1 MKEDKPIE
9 LIHIVDD
16 LDEKAIARGYYEDL
30 ANSDIQQFI
39 GISNAKELLTHYYLT
54 PVINQTYVYD
64 VSSQRYF
71 LLDDSIEKRVSQS
84 RLEALIVAFGYMGAM
99 YVKGEITELN
109 KKERQLEA
117 NGGVTAK
124 TVEINFDVKKQ
135 LIQELSK
142 TISVERRYRDK
153 SVKNYKDVE
162 KYLVVNNLKNVDE
175 LEYRLKELKNKGTVT
190 GTYTVSTTLTQH
202 LDSILNVG
210 FKASITP
217 FFKGNTSI
225 QKRCSSYTE
234 IQYSLFVSFDEEA

>member
-1 MKEDKPIE
+1 MKEEKPIE

-16 LDEKAIARGYYEDL
+16 LDAKAIARGYYKDL
-30 ANSDIQQFI
+30 ANSNIQQFI
-39 GISNAKELLTHYYLT
+39 GISNAKKLFTHYYLT
-54 PVINQTYVYD
+54 PTINQTYVYD
-64 VSSQRYF
+64 TPSQRYF
-71 LLDDSIEKRVSQS
+71 LLDDSLEKRAAQS

-99 YVKGEITELN
+99 YVKGEVTELS
-109 KKERQLEA
+109 KKERQLNT

-124 TVEINFDVKKQ
+124 TVEINLDVKKQ

-153 SVKNYKDVE
+153 SIKNYRDVE

-175 LEYRLKELKNKGTVT
+175 LEYRLKELRDKGAVT
-190 GTYTVSTTLTQH
+190 GTYKVSTTLTHH
-202 LDSILNVG
+202 LDSILSVG

-217 FFKGNTSI
+217 FFKGNASL
-225 QKRCSSYTE
+225 QKRFSSHTE